1 MTLKSYLW
9 GMRISTLLTFIAW
22 CLAVYY
28 IDPEKAGMLEQALF
42 YLTLFLF
49 LTGLFTLFFSFL
61 RRKISAE
68 DSHLHLG
75 MNFREGALISLLAA
89 TLLFFQSENM
99 LVWWSGL
106 LVVAAVLLVELYFLT
121 RQKS

>member
-9 GMRISTLLTFIAW
+9 GMRLSTFVTFIAW
-22 CLAVYY
+22 CLTVYY
-28 IDPEKAGMLEQALF
+28 IDPEKAGILGQALF

-68 DSHLHLG
+68 GNQSQLG
-75 MNFREGALISLLAA
+75 MNFREGALISLMAA
-89 TLLFFQSENM
+89 IFLFFQNKAI
-99 LVWWSGL
+99 LVWWDGL
-106 LVVAAVLLVELYFLT
+106 LVIAAVLLLELYFLT
-121 RQKS
+121 RQNS